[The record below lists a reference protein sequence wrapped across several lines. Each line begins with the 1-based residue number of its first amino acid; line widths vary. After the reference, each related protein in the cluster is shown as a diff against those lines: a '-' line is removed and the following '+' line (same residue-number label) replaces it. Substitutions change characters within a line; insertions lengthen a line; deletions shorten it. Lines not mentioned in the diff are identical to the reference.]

1 MPDHSGAAGGLAD
14 CASRLCDWSQRDAIA
29 DDMARRIGAGASRV
43 SPLVAMRYH
52 DDPALQLAGAR
63 QYAAGRGLKAPRG
76 AAPRPAAD
84 GPIRLAYL
92 SADFR
97 QHPVAQL
104 IADLIERHDRTRFTV
119 AGISLGPDD
128 GSALRGRLV
137 RAFDRFHDATA
148 MSDRDAAQL
157 IAGARADIVID
168 LGGYT
173 TGCRPEI
180 LRHRPAPVAA
190 GWLGYPGTMGV
201 DVIDYILA
209 DPVALPLALEGAF
222 TEKIVHLRDCY
233 MPGAPWRPLAAPVPS
248 RRAARLPEQGFVFCA
263 FNNPAKI
270 APAMFAAWM
279 RILAAVP
286 DSVLWL
292 AAAGDAAANLRREAA
307 SRGIDPDRLVFAPR
321 TADFDDHL
329 ARHRVAGLF
338 LDTLPY
344 NAHTTA
350 CDALRAGLPVLTCR
364 GNAMAGRVAASLLHA
379 VGLPELVT
387 TSLAGYEETAIRLA
401 TDPPRLAATTAKL
414 AGNLPTAALFDADRF
429 RDGMEGAFSAM
440 WERHRHGE
448 RPRHLALREGAMAD
462 LHAK

>member
-1 MPDHSGAAGGLAD
+1 
-14 CASRLCDWSQRDAIA
+14 
-29 DDMARRIGAGASRV
+29 
-43 SPLVAMRYH
+43 
-52 DDPALQLAGAR
+52 
-63 QYAAGRGLKAPRG
+63 
-76 AAPRPAAD
+76 
-84 GPIRLAYL
+84 
-92 SADFR
+92 
-97 QHPVAQL
+97 
-104 IADLIERHDRTRFTV
+104 
-119 AGISLGPDD
+119 
-128 GSALRGRLV
+128 V